1 MTEHAND
8 YCQKRQVALPFEEAI
23 TRTRDALSV
32 EGFGILSEI
41 DVRATLQKK
50 LQVDFRPYTI
60 LGACNPPLA
69 HRALTAEPDIGV
81 LLPCNVVVYEGEN
94 SGESVVVA
102 VDPEVSLGRV
112 ENTVLAPLAR
122 EVKQRLGRVLDAVA
136 ASAPA
141 RQIRANENANP

>member
-1 MTEHAND
+1 MTEHSNG
-8 YCQKRQVALPFEEAI
+8 YCQKRDVAIPFEEAI
-23 TRTRDALSV
+23 ARTRDALSA

-69 HRALTAEPDIGV
+69 HKALTAERDIGV
-81 LLPCNVVVYEGEN
+81 LLPCNVVVYEGA
-94 SGESVVVA
+94 SPGMSVVAA

-112 ENTVLAPLAR
+112 GNSELAPLAK
-122 EVKQRLGRVLDAVA
+122 EVKERLQRVLDAVA
-136 ASAPA
+136 GRDREAI
-141 RQIRANENANP
+141 QG

>member
-1 MTEHAND
+1 MTEPTS
-8 YCQKRQVALPFEEAI
+8 YFSKRTIALPFEQAI
-23 TRTRDALSV
+23 ARTKEALSS

-69 HRALTAEPDIGV
+69 HKALTAEPNIGV
-81 LLPCNVVVYEGEN
+81 LLPCNVVVYEGSN
-94 SGESVVVA
+94 ANESVVSA

-112 ENTVLAPLAR
+112 GNSALEPLAK
-122 EVKQRLGRVLDAVA
+122 EVAGHLRRALDAIG
-136 ASAPA
+136 SS
-141 RQIRANENANP
+141 

>member
-1 MTEHAND
+1 MTKPD
-8 YCQKRQVALPFEEAI
+8 PYFLQRTVALPFDAAI
-23 TRTRDALSV
+23 ARVREALSG

-69 HRALTAEPDIGV
+69 HKALTAERNIGV
-81 LLPCNVVVYEGEN
+81 LLPCNVVVYQGDDP
-94 SGESVVVA
+94 GESVIVA

-112 ENTVLAPLAR
+112 GNTELAPLAR
-122 EVKQRLGRVLDAVA
+122 DVKQRLGRVLDAIA
-136 ASAPA
+136 ANRPA
-141 RQIRANENANP
+141 GKVG

>member
-1 MTEHAND
+1 MTEHSNG

-23 TRTRDALSV
+23 ARTRDALSV

-50 LQVDFRPYTI
+50 LQVEFRPYTI
-60 LGACNPPLA
+60 LGACNPSLA
-69 HRALTAEPDIGV
+69 HRALTAERDIGV
-81 LLPCNVVVYEGEN
+81 MLPCNVVVYEGAD
-94 SGESVVVA
+94 SGESVIAA

-112 ENTVLAPLAR
+112 GNAELAPLAK

-136 ASAPA
+136 ADAPA
-141 RQIRANENANP
+141 DKVL

>member
-1 MTEHAND
+1 MTHDSHN
-8 YCQKRQVALPFEEAI
+8 YCQKRTVALSFEDAI
-23 TRTRDALSV
+23 ASTRAALSS

-69 HRALTAEPDIGV
+69 HKALMAEHDIGV
-81 LLPCNVVVYEGEN
+81 LLPCNVVVYQGEN
-94 SGESVVVA
+94 AGESVIAA

-112 ENTVLAPLAR
+112 GNSSLGPLAR
-122 EVKQRLGRVLDAVA
+122 EVKQRLGRVLDAVGGTR
-136 ASAPA
+136 PA
-141 RQIRANENANP
+141 EPCA

>member
-1 MTEHAND
+1 MIEGSD
-8 YCQKRQVALPFEEAI
+8 SYCQKRTVALPFEQAI
-23 TRTRDALSV
+23 ARTREALST

-69 HRALTAEPDIGV
+69 HRALTAERDIGV
-81 LLPCNVVVYEGEN
+81 LLPCNVVVYEGDDP
-94 SGESVVVA
+94 GKSVIAA

-112 ENTVLAPLAR
+112 GNAELAPLAK
-122 EVKQRLGRVLDAVA
+122 EVKQRLGRVLDAVG
-136 ASAPA
+136 
-141 RQIRANENANP
+141 ANRPTGKGG